1 MRAPVGDHP
10 RVKTIRPAEHITNGG
25 VIYFPP
31 GTAELTDDDKQQL
44 QLVALE
50 IGGKRQKVEVRGH
63 ASMRPLPPDSP
74 FADRWE
80 LAYARA
86 RAVASFLITMGIDP
100 LRIRVTS
107 AGPYEPVH
115 VGGDPLLLKKNDRVE
130 VFLLDELAQEYQGT
144 EAIEDNQPDYR
155 NSNDQP

>member
-1 MRAPVGDHP
+1 M
-10 RVKTIRPAEHITNGG
+10 
-25 VIYFPP
+25 
-31 GTAELTDDDKQQL
+31 
-44 QLVALE
+44 
-50 IGGKRQKVEVRGH
+50 
-63 ASMRPLPPDSP
+63 
-74 FADRWE
+74 
-80 LAYARA
+80 
-86 RAVASFLITMGIDP
+86 ASFLITMGIDP

-107 AGPYEPVH
+107 AGAYEPVH